1 MHPVMQRSKGR
12 DEAIELRRIRLT
24 LRWRVAVTFGVASLA
39 VASILGLITLR
50 LASEYMLDQRQQSAN
65 LQATVNQRL
74 VETSIVSGSEGLA
87 ELLNGLAGDPGS
99 TVLVHNSSSWLSSG
113 RSVDPA
119 SLPGEPLDQASQGHP
134 AWQTATIQGLPVLM
148 VALPG
153 NNVDNV
159 FVQLFPLIEFSRITR
174 YLTTVLVIG
183 ALATGM
189 LGLALGWW
197 ASRRALR
204 PLTELNAAAARVARG
219 DLHARLPDR
228 GDPDL
233 APIAATFNATA
244 ASLEQRV
251 LRDARFAGDVSH
263 ELRSPLTTM
272 ANAVEILV
280 NRRDELPGA
289 AGQAVDLLHGEVR
302 RFQSMV
308 LDLLEISRA
317 DQDLDQRSWE
327 PVDVATL
334 VVNVAQTYPGS
345 PPPAIERIPPLVLAD
360 RRRLVRVVANLLDN
374 AERHGGG
381 AIRVAVTERSGNA
394 RLEIDDAG
402 PGIPDDLKAQVFE
415 RFARGRHSGDRGEET
430 GTGLGLALVL
440 QHVRNHNGACWTE
453 DRPGGGARF
462 VVELP
467 GLTGPEFPVAHLN
480 A

>member
-1 MHPVMQRSKGR
+1 M
-12 DEAIELRRIRLT
+12 
-24 LRWRVAVTFGVASLA
+24 TFGIASLG
-39 VASILGLITLR
+39 VASILGIITVR

-65 LQATVNQRL
+65 LQTSVNQRL
-74 VETSIVSGSEGLA
+74 VETSMVSGSEGLT

-99 TVLVHNSSSWLSSG
+99 TVLVHDSTGWLTSG
-113 RSVDPA
+113 RSVDPK
-119 SLPGEPLDQASQGHP
+119 SLPSELVEQASQGH
-134 AWQTATIQGLPVLM
+134 AGWQTATIQDLPVLM

-153 NNVDNV
+153 AAVDSV
-159 FVQLFPLIEFSRITR
+159 FVELFSLIEFDRITR

-183 ALATGM
+183 ALATGL

-197 ASRRALR
+197 ASRRAFR

-272 ANAVEILV
+272 ANAVEVLV
-280 NRRDELPGA
+280 NRRDDLPA
-289 AGQAVDLLHGEVR
+289 TAGQAVDLLHGEVR

-334 VVNVAQTYPGS
+334 VTNVAQTYPGS
-345 PPPAIERIPPLVLAD
+345 PTPVIEQIPPFVLAD

-374 AERHGGG
+374 AQRHGGG
-381 AIRVAVTERSGNA
+381 VIRLAVTERSGNA

-402 PGIPDDLKAQVFE
+402 PGIPDDLKTQVFE
-415 RFARGRHSGDRGEET
+415 RFARGRHSGDRGDET
-430 GTGLGLALVL
+430 GTGLGLALVA
-440 QHVRNHNGACWTE
+440 QHVRNHRGTCWTE

-467 GLTGPEFPVAHLN
+467 GLTGPGFPTAHLN
-480 A
+480 T